1 MTADALAALRARFL
15 ERTRGELAVLE
26 AGAGHPEF
34 RRIVHG
40 LSGAAGLFG
49 FPEVSVRAAVI
60 DDRLAEGRAVEE
72 RELAALI
79 AAVRATVA

>member
-1 MTADALAALRARFL
+1 MTADPMAALRARFV

-26 AGAGHPEF
+26 AGAGHPDF

-40 LSGAAGLFG
+40 LSGAAGVFG
-49 FPEVSVRAAVI
+49 FSEISARAGVV
-60 DDRLAEGRAVEE
+60 DDRLAEGQAVEE

-79 AAVRATVA
+79 ASVRAIL